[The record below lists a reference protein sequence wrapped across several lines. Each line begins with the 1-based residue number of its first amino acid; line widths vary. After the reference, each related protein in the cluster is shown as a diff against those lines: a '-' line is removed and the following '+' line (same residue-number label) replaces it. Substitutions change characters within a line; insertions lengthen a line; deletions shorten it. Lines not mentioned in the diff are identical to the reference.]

1 MMNNGSV
8 TKLTQTR

>member
-1 MMNNGSV
+1 MNNGSV